1 LKTRARVIIP
11 NEVMS
16 ARPLKTRRRDG
27 ATRAAIAAALAVV
40 CHVVFA
46 GLLVFLSLVH
56 VILPPGRTPSRGPQA
71 VSLRPINADQWA
83 KNRASVDSKQ
93 SGESLAQ
100 SEAKKE
106 PEKKKADAIP
116 KGQVVDV
123 APGNGEESEDAKY
136 LAESANKVKKE
147 SRAKEQTAFYRN
159 AMPQRT
165 SNVPQAGDGRDSVD
179 KAQVAGNQGL
189 GNDDRP
195 LKEPGDQKSM
205 LEVPDVKKRQEI
217 ALKTD
222 PTAPGPGAQ
231 VNNQT
236 ESAEVMGNS
245 NRLKIQQGDSGEEED
260 ASQGK
265 KGSPGVANLTPSAS
279 VLDKIVGAAA
289 NDHLGEVEEGEGTYL
304 NTKEWKYSTFF
315 NRVKQSVGMHWSPAN
330 SLRQRD
336 PTGNIYGGRDRYT
349 VLNVT
354 LNDRGMV
361 KDIYVEKSCGLDFL
375 DLEAIQS
382 FERAQPFPNP
392 PPGLITGDSTVRFS
406 FGFFLEMGGGPR
418 MRLFRQAN

>member
-1 LKTRARVIIP
+1 LKRVPRVIIRS
-11 NEVMS
+11 EVMS
-16 ARPLKTRRRDG
+16 ARPTKNRRSEG
-27 ATRAAIAAALAVV
+27 FSRAAIAAVLAVAF
-40 CHVVFA
+40 HVVFA
-46 GLLVFLSLVH
+46 ALLIFLSLVH
-56 VILPPGRTPSRGPQA
+56 VIVPPGQRKQIHSPQA
-71 VSLRPINADQWA
+71 VSLRPITSQQWA
-83 KNRASVDSKQ
+83 KNRVQADGPESK
-93 SGESLAQ
+93 SMAQ
-100 SEAKKE
+100 TDPRKE
-106 PEKKKADAIP
+106 QEKKKADSIP

-123 APGNGEESEDAKY
+123 APGNGEESDDAKY
-136 LAESANKVKKE
+136 LAESSNTVKKE
-147 SRAKEQTAFYRN
+147 TRAKDQTAFYRN

-165 SNVPQAGDGRDSVD
+165 SNVPQTGDGRDSTE
-179 KAQVAGNQGL
+179 KAQVAGNQGI

-195 LKEPGDQKSM
+195 LREPGEKKSL
-205 LEVPDVKKRQEI
+205 LEIPDVKKREEI

-222 PTAPGPGAQ
+222 PTSPGPGAQ

-245 NRLKIQQGDSGEEED
+245 DRLKVQEGNAGASED
-260 ASQGK
+260 ASEGK
-265 KGSPGVANLTPSAS
+265 KGNPGVANLTPSAS
-279 VLDKIVGAAA
+279 VLDKVVGAAA
-289 NDHLGEVEEGEGTYL
+289 NDHLGDVEEGEGTYL

-392 PPGLITGDSTVRFS
+392 PPGLMTTDSTVRFS

-418 MRLFRQAN
+418 LRLFRQAN